1 MKLRRSLLPR
11 RAVSLLVSTAL
22 CTSLLAFPAHAAV
35 YTTNPDDSLQ
45 YDSKTQTFVQ
55 RADQSAIRAEL
66 ERIDAISDTRE
77 NYSTRYQAYLALCQ
91 QYPDIPIL
99 RLKLATCMKS
109 YESDKGKILQ
119 EIETAI
125 QLSETYQDWEKEEL
139 FSAFDLGLSFG
150 ISASISTWDGSYSY
164 DKTEFQRAAYEMEAG
179 IYLDSLHQQENYI
192 AAMRK
197 SLQIEET
204 SLRESFS
211 DDILAQIYRI
221 NGEDI
226 ELNMGANTLEVM
238 LKVSDAVSR
247 WPYVARDLRV
257 IKAKQKELDRIEE
270 WYRSGSPVNFSAWD
284 GRVTV
289 DYSYWAGCA
298 TVSVQNPTSDY
309 ITSDTYKLMY
319 RRSPAQVLRGLEG
332 VYLLWPTGTDYD
344 GVTETKI
351 YADGSKKESKNSY
364 GSTTVGYAFEF
375 SSLQELELPDIVLQ
389 YVETKYSK
397 SPDVATS
404 HKEISYMVYT
414 F

>member
-1 MKLRRSLLPR
+1 MKLRHSFLPR

-77 NYSTRYQAYLALCQ
+77 NYSTRYQACLALCQ

-99 RLKLATCMKS
+99 RLKLATCMKP
-109 YESDKGKILQ
+109 YESDKGKVLQ

-125 QLSETYQDWEKEEL
+125 QLSETYQDWEKEKL

-197 SLQIEET
+197 SLQIEEN

-221 NGEDI
+221 DDGDI
-226 ELNMGANTLEVM
+226 ELNMGANIMEIM
-238 LKVSDAVSR
+238 DAVR
-247 WPYVARDLRV
+247 CWPYVVRDLRV

-289 DYSYWAGCA
+289 DYSYWAGCTA
-298 TVSVQNPTSDY
+298 VSVQNPTSDY
-309 ITSDTYKLMY
+309 ITSVTYKLMY
-319 RRSPAQVLRGLEG
+319 RQSPAQVLRGLEG
-332 VYLLWPTGTDYD
+332 VYLHWPTGTDYD
-344 GVTETKI
+344 GITETKI
-351 YADGSKKESKNSY
+351 HADGSQTESKNSW
-364 GSTTVGYAFEF
+364 SSATVGYAFEF
-375 SSLQELELPDIVLQ
+375 CSLQELELPDIVLQ
-389 YVETKYSK
+389 YVETEYSK
-397 SPDVATS
+397 SPDIATS
-404 HKEISYMVYT
+404 RKEISYMANT

>member
-1 MKLRRSLLPR
+1 MKLRHSFLPR

-91 QYPDIPIL
+91 QYPEIPIL
-99 RLKLATCMKS
+99 RLKLATCMKP
-109 YESDKGKILQ
+109 YESDKGKVLQ

-125 QLSETYQDWEKEEL
+125 QLSETYQDWEKEGFFSVLDLL
-139 FSAFDLGLSFG
+139 FSFG

-197 SLQIEET
+197 SLQIEEN

-221 NGEDI
+221 DDGDI
-226 ELNMGANTLEVM
+226 ELNMGANIMEIM
-238 LKVSDAVSR
+238 DAVR
-247 WPYVARDLRV
+247 CWPYVVRDLRV

-289 DYSYWAGCA
+289 DYSYRAGCT

-309 ITSDTYKLMY
+309 ITSVTYKLMY
-319 RRSPAQVLRGLEG
+319 RQSPAQVLRGLEG
-332 VYLLWPTGTDYD
+332 VYLHWPTGTDYD
-344 GVTETKI
+344 GITETKI
-351 YADGSKKESKNSY
+351 HADGSQTESKNSW
-364 GSTTVGYAFEF
+364 SSATVGYAFEF
-375 SSLQELELPDIVLQ
+375 CSLQELELPDIVLQ
-389 YVETKYSK
+389 YVETEYSK
-397 SPDVATS
+397 SPDIATS
-404 HKEISYMVYT
+404 RKEISYMANTV
-414 F
+414 

>member
-1 MKLRRSLLPR
+1 MKLRHSFLPR

-91 QYPDIPIL
+91 QYPEIPIL
-99 RLKLATCMKS
+99 RLKLATCMKP
-109 YESDKGKILQ
+109 YESDKGKVLQ

-125 QLSETYQDWEKEEL
+125 QLSETYQDWEKEGFFSVLDLL
-139 FSAFDLGLSFG
+139 FSFG

-197 SLQIEET
+197 SLQIEEN

-221 NGEDI
+221 DDGDI
-226 ELNMGANTLEVM
+226 ELNMGANIMEIM
-238 LKVSDAVSR
+238 DAVR
-247 WPYVARDLRV
+247 CWPYVVRDLRV

-289 DYSYWAGCA
+289 DYSYWAGCTA
-298 TVSVQNPTSDY
+298 VSVQNPTSDY
-309 ITSDTYKLMY
+309 ITSVTYKLMY
-319 RRSPAQVLRGLEG
+319 RQSPAQVLRGLEG
-332 VYLLWPTGTDYD
+332 VYLHWPTGTDYD
-344 GVTETKI
+344 GITETKI
-351 YADGSKKESKNSY
+351 HADGSQTESKNSW
-364 GSTTVGYAFEF
+364 SSATVGYAFEF
-375 SSLQELELPDIVLQ
+375 CSLQELELPDIVLQ
-389 YVETKYSK
+389 YVETEYSK
-397 SPDVATS
+397 SPDSATS
-404 HKEISYMVYT
+404 RKEISYMANT